1 MKENAN
7 SKNKLTAGE
16 KAFDTLLV
24 GSIGAFAGGLGCL
37 SIFTTVGAATG
48 ATGGVAAVAA
58 AGSSAIATA
67 IASGATAIGLAAGVA
82 SVIGLVSV
90 GLITA
95 AFMGVGAFL
104 AYKYANNAVNKRIN
118 AKLESLEKNK
128 QNTNTK
134 EKTTEKGNEINN
146 IKEKN
151 DKSTTVQVSN
161 PQNLDSSITE
171 NKSKQI

>member
-1 MKENAN
+1 MKKNR
-7 SKNKLTAGE
+7 NKLTTAD
-16 KAFDTLLV
+16 KIIDSMLV
-24 GSIGAFAGGLGCL
+24 GSLGALGGAVGGLSL
-37 SIFTTVGAATG
+37 FTAVGVATG
-48 ATGGVAAVAA
+48 ATGGVTAVAA

-104 AYKYANNAVNKRIN
+104 AYKYAKDAINKRIN
-118 AKLESLEKNK
+118 AKLESLEQSEEKI
-128 QNTNTK
+128 NTK

-146 IKEKN
+146 TKENHNK
-151 DKSTTVQVSN
+151 KTAPIQVSN
-161 PQNLDSSITE
+161 PQNLGSSITE
-171 NKSKQI
+171 NKSKQM

>member
-1 MKENAN
+1 MK
-7 SKNKLTAGE
+7 KNRSKLTTAD
-16 KAFDTLLV
+16 KVIDSMLV
-24 GSIGAFAGGLGCL
+24 GSLGVLCGAVGGLSL
-37 SIFTTVGAATG
+37 FTAVGAATG

-104 AYKYANNAVNKRIN
+104 AYKYAKDAVNKRIN

-146 IKEKN
+146 TKENNKKKN
-151 DKSTTVQVSN
+151 TPIQVSD

-171 NKSKQI
+171 NKSKQM